1 LPHPFAF
8 CRLYTI
14 FYAGLTLC
22 GICPKKWTD
31 IPIMPLSPG
40 TNIQIVELNLEGHRP
55 RNVDWKRAA
64 ALLYGDWGTSKA
76 YVAGLAFLAAGF
88 SSLWLIL
95 AVCALTGLVAVN
107 YSVICR
113 YFPDGGGVYSAARS
127 QGRLLAVV
135 GALLLIADLT
145 VTAAL
150 SGWSALAYLTSGA
163 EHIAWIGFLKEHIAF
178 TTIGVLAFIG
188 WLNWYG
194 PKHSGSFAVM
204 LSMPVIV
211 AILALIAISAPHLT
225 LQYVEPPHE
234 SASKVW
240 VQFVGVILALSGV
253 EAIAN
258 MTGVMKLDPGSTL
271 EAPKV
276 ARESG
281 KAIWPIA
288 IEVVFGTALLGWAM
302 VSLPGALES
311 TLGLHDKPSWIAVMD
326 KRNEDM
332 LRFMAEQ
339 FGTLTVAPWFGTVF
353 GWVIG
358 ILVALLLLS
367 AANTA
372 IVALVGL
379 MFMMAR
385 DGEMPAEFT
394 KLNRHGVPLAPLLIA
409 VGLPMLVLL
418 TATNFAALAGLYA
431 IGVVGAITVNL
442 GSCASNRHIG
452 FAWYDRV
459 LFGLTFL
466 ILFAVEFTLA
476 KTKPDAL
483 FFVTCVLLLGLA
495 LRAFALKRA
504 GLTSVT
510 VTQELADIVAPESI
524 QKLRPRLAEGQ
535 KIMVAARGLTP
546 VLQYAL
552 DEAQLRKATLCVLY
566 VKELAVFIPQ
576 AATSGRGRPKWQD
589 DPQAAAIM
597 SLVMKSAEQRCVDV
611 MPIYAVSE
619 NPAGTILDLA
629 ATLGIDYLMLGSS
642 HRMSLTKILKG
653 NVIAEVAAGL
663 PEDIQLIIHG

>member
-1 LPHPFAF
+1 ME
-8 CRLYTI
+8 
-14 FYAGLTLC
+14 LTL
-22 GICPKKWTD
+22 D
-31 IPIMPLSPG
+31 
-40 TNIQIVELNLEGHRP
+40 GHRP

-76 YVAGLAFLAAGF
+76 YVTGLAFLAAGF

-150 SGWSALAYLTSGA
+150 SGWAGLSYLTAGA
-163 EHIAWIGFLKEHIAF
+163 DHIAWIGFLKEHIVFA
-178 TTIGVLAFIG
+178 TIAVLLFMG

-194 PKHSGSFAVM
+194 PKHSGSLAVL
-204 LSMPVIV
+204 LSAPVIV
-211 AILALIAISAPHLT
+211 VVLVLIGLSIPHLT
-225 LQYVEPPHE
+225 LQYVEPPHQ
-234 SASKVW
+234 SAGKVW

-258 MTGVMKLDPGSTL
+258 MTGVMKLDPGSTP
-271 EAPKV
+271 EQPKV
-276 ARESG
+276 HRESAR
-281 KAIWPIA
+281 AIWPIA
-288 IEVVFGTALLGWAM
+288 FEVVFATAILGWAM
-302 VSLPGALES
+302 NSLPSVLQ
-311 TLGLHDKPSWIAVMD
+311 TNLGLHTQESWLSIMD

-339 FGTLTVAPWFGTVF
+339 YGAATIAPWFGTVF
-353 GWVIG
+353 GWVVG
-358 ILVALLLLS
+358 ILMALLLLS

-385 DGEMPAEFT
+385 DGEMPAELT
-394 KLNRHGVPLAPLLIA
+394 KLNRHGVPLVPLLVA
-409 VGLPMLVLL
+409 VGLPIAVLL
-418 TATNFAALAGLYA
+418 TATDFAALAGLYA

-452 FAWYDRV
+452 FTWYDRV
-459 LFGLTFL
+459 LFALTFL

-483 FFVTCVLLLGLA
+483 FFVTCVLLMGLA
-495 LRAFALKRA
+495 FRAYALKRA

-510 VTQELADIVAPESI
+510 VSQELADIVTPESI
-524 QKLRPRLAEGQ
+524 QKLRPHLAEGQ
-535 KIMVAARGLTP
+535 KIMVAARGVTP
-546 VLQYAL
+546 VLRFAL

-566 VKELAVFIPQ
+566 VKELAVFLPQ
-576 AATSGRGRPKWQD
+576 GPATDRRGRPKWQD

-597 SLVMKSAEQRCVDV
+597 SLVMKAAGERDVDV
-611 MPIYAVSE
+611 MPVYAVSD

-629 ATLGIDYLMLGSS
+629 ATLGIDFLMLGSS
-642 HRMSLTKILKG
+642 HRMSMTKILKG
-653 NVIAEVAAGL
+653 NVIAQVAAGL